1 MKISRK
7 ARKLLSVVLTVV
19 LAIGTFQFAPG
30 VRTIAKA
37 ADAPEAGQSYTLNF
51 AKAFSE
57 KTQLNGY
64 TSEDGVF
71 KVISENDKAYWHD
84 GQHGAALYN
93 GDKIEVKVAGGA
105 DISLGLCKYGHATS
119 FKITDAEGK
128 EIGSTSGKATTD
140 SDVEKVSYSGEAA
153 TLTITCV
160 GDGEAYLH
168 SVTVENYA
176 KAGEAESF
184 TMMLDD
190 IAKDGVV
197 ATGDYKYGESTLT
210 LVGQGETQYTVK
222 SGKKVTVDGKEYDSY
237 TAGKRH
243 ADSNN
248 IPTIPVAGDGT
259 LTIFTPAAK
268 GTLTVYFN
276 SSSFLRVH
284 DYNTADGSK
293 NGYTDTDTGITS
305 YTFAVIPGHT
315 YVMSTTGKTNN
326 MFYAGYQYIVDKE
339 VSVPVK
345 FNNVDAKVSDSLE
358 VSVVDANLG
367 GSEIKLTDGANAD
380 LLEGHTYK
388 LSTNDGGVRA
398 AVGDSDTFTVT
409 GEAIVVSLYDVP
421 DVTVEGKITGTP
433 EGTVTE
439 LSLVNM
445 VNGREYKA
453 TVSGDTYT
461 CTLKPGEYNTNV
473 VTTNGGVT
481 HDRVS
486 VKTEGT
492 TVNEVYVELPAKE
505 AEPAA
510 FKSEINVPEDYA
522 TLNEAS
528 DAILNMQDRPEGEA
542 GRVTINLNTDI
553 FEQTVMAAPYVT
565 LKGNNHTISWYY
577 GVGTNYYSVDPVT
590 GLYNE
595 VLARDKYSYAEGN
608 GSLWGGV
615 FIVRGNNFIAEDTTF
630 KNTYN
635 YEVTEAEKT
644 DIAGSTLAVDRLA
657 ENADVTAYVYKE
669 RSNAFYIDAD
679 NIECYNCKI
688 LSSQDTLGRN
698 GSANYNYHTYF
709 RDCVIGGNVD
719 YICGEF
725 AAVFDNCELQWKT
738 YKDDEK
744 DAAKNNAKLGYITAA
759 KTSPYV
765 FRDCKVTTD
774 GVSTGTVTGYYGRT
788 WGASSNVT
796 FIRTQTNGYILEA
809 GWGEMSTGDGKT
821 AIFKEYANLSG
832 ENAFVSNGE
841 FSKADNQTEAAV
853 ADYIETDKVSA
864 VNTVLGWIPVHYAYD
879 IKPVEVVTPAES
891 DVKAVEV
898 SDDVK
903 FVDENNNGVATGS
916 VSIAKETASEE
927 QVAAVKEAAASAEN
941 VNITDKAEIVDI
953 SLKNEE
959 GNVIKLSNG
968 TLKISL
974 KKDADV
980 DYTKYTVVVYH
991 LKDDNTLEKLDVTV
1005 SDDAISFVTG
1015 GLSPFVIDY
1024 VEVQS
1029 GDDNTPSKPDSGNTG
1044 DNTPSKPD
1052 SGNTGDNTPS
1062 KPDSGNTGDNTPSK
1076 PDSGNTGDNTPSK
1089 PDSGNTGDN
1098 TPSKPDSGNTGD
1110 NTSSTPDAGNT
1121 TETPST
1127 AETTGSTT
1135 DTTATAPKT
1144 ADTAPVAL
1152 YLLLVFA
1159 AMMACTTVVT
1169 KKRVR

>member
-1 MKISRK
+1 MKIGRK
-7 ARKLLSVVLTVV
+7 AKKLLAVVLTFV

-37 ADAPEAGQSYTLNF
+37 AGAPEAGKSYVLDFTKLY
-51 AKAFSE
+51 ST

-64 TSEDGVF
+64 TSDDGVF
-71 KVISENDKAYWHD
+71 KVISETDKAYWHD
-84 GQHGAALYN
+84 GQHGAAVYN
-93 GDKIEVKVAGGA
+93 GDKIEVKVAGSA
-105 DISLGLCKYGHATS
+105 EIALTLCKYGKGTA
-119 FKITDAEGK
+119 FKVTDASGK
-128 EIGSTSGKATTD
+128 EVGSTSGKSDADAESQSISYNGDAT
-140 SDVEKVSYSGEAA
+140 
-153 TLTITCV
+153 TLTITCEAS
-160 GDGEAYLH
+160 GEAYLH
-168 SVTVENYA
+168 SVTVNNFA
-176 KAGEAESF
+176 KSDKAESF
-184 TMMLDD
+184 TLMLDD
-190 IAKDGVV
+190 IAKEGVV
-197 ATGDYKYGESTLT
+197 ATGDYTYGDSTLT

-222 SGKKVTVDGKEYDSY
+222 SGKTVTVDGKEYNSY

-248 IPTIPVAGDGT
+248 IPTIPGQGDGT

-268 GTLTVYFN
+268 GTMTVYF
-276 SSSFLRVH
+276 SSTSFLRIH

-293 NGYTDTDTGITS
+293 NGYTDTETSINS

-326 MFYAGYQYIVDKE
+326 MFYAGYKYIVDKE

-345 FNNVDAKVSDSLE
+345 FENVDAKLSDSLE
-358 VSVVDANLG
+358 ISVVDANLG
-367 GSEIKLTDGANAD
+367 GNAIKLKDGANAD
-380 LLEGHTYK
+380 LLEGHEYK

-398 AVGDSDTFTVT
+398 AVGDSDTFTAT

-433 EGTVTE
+433 EGTVKE
-439 LSLVNM
+439 LSLTNM
-445 VNGREYKA
+445 VNGRAYKA
-453 TVSGDTYT
+453 TVSGDSYT
-461 CTLKPGEYNTNV
+461 CTLKPGEYNTSV

-505 AEPAA
+505 AEPVA
-510 FKSEINVPEDYA
+510 FKSELNVPGDYA

-528 DAILNMQDRPEGEA
+528 DAILRMQDRPEGEA
-542 GRVTINLNTDI
+542 GRVTINLKADI

-577 GVGTNYYSVDPVT
+577 GVGTYYYSVDPVT

-595 VLARDKYSYAEGN
+595 VLARDKYSYVEGN

-615 FIVRGNNFIAEDTTF
+615 FIVRGDNFIAEDTTF

-644 DIAGSTLAVDRLA
+644 DIAGTTMSADRLA

-669 RSNAFYIDAD
+669 RSNAFYIEAD

-698 GSANYNYHTYF
+698 GSKNNNYHTYF
-709 RDCVIGGNVD
+709 NNCVIGGNVD

-725 AAVFDNCELQWKT
+725 SAVFDNCELQWKT

-765 FRDCKVTTD
+765 FRNCKVTTD

-788 WGASSNVT
+788 WGAGSNVT
-796 FIRTQTNGYILEA
+796 FIGTQTNGYVLED
-809 GWGEMSTGDGKT
+809 GWGEMSTGDGT
-821 AIFKEYANLSG
+821 SAIFKEYNNVSG
-832 ENAFVSNGE
+832 ENAFVTKGQ
-841 FSKADNQTEAAV
+841 FSKAENQSAEAV
-853 ADYIETDKVSA
+853 ADYIESANVSA
-864 VNTVLGWIPVHYAYD
+864 VNTVLGWIPAHYAYD
-879 IKPVEVVTPAES
+879 VKPVEIVTPTES
-891 DVKAVEV
+891 GISAVEV
-898 SDDVK
+898 SSEAK
-903 FVDENNNGVATGS
+903 FVDESGKGVATGS
-916 VSIAKETASEE
+916 VTAVEKAASEE
-927 QVAAVKEAAASAEN
+927 QVAAVKEAVAKAED
-941 VNITDKAEIVDI
+941 IKLTDKAQIIDI
-953 SLKNEE
+953 SLSNKD
-959 GNVIKLSNG
+959 GSVVKLSNG

-974 KKDADV
+974 KKNADI
-980 DYTKYTVVVYH
+980 DYTKYAVVVYH

-1024 VEVQS
+1024 VEVESAS
-1029 GDDNTPSKPDSGNTG
+1029 GADTTITEDATVTAPTTG
-1044 DNTPSKPD
+1044 D
-1052 SGNTGDNTPS
+1052 
-1062 KPDSGNTGDNTPSK
+1062 
-1076 PDSGNTGDNTPSK
+1076 
-1089 PDSGNTGDN
+1089 
-1098 TPSKPDSGNTGD
+1098 
-1110 NTSSTPDAGNT
+1110 
-1121 TETPST
+1121 
-1127 AETTGSTT
+1127 
-1135 DTTATAPKT
+1135 AT
-1144 ADTAPVAL
+1144 PVAI
-1152 YLLLVFA
+1152 YLLLAVMA
-1159 AMMACTTVVT
+1159 IMMACTVVG
-1169 KKRVR
+1169 KKRIR

>member
-57 KTQLNGY
+57 KTHLNGY

-140 SDVEKVSYSGEAA
+140 GDVEKVSYSGEAA

-510 FKSEINVPEDYA
+510 FKSEINVP
-522 TLNEAS
+522 
-528 DAILNMQDRPEGEA
+528 
-542 GRVTINLNTDI
+542 
-553 FEQTVMAAPYVT
+553 
-565 LKGNNHTISWYY
+565 
-577 GVGTNYYSVDPVT
+577 
-590 GLYNE
+590 
-595 VLARDKYSYAEGN
+595 
-608 GSLWGGV
+608 
-615 FIVRGNNFIAEDTTF
+615 
-630 KNTYN
+630 
-635 YEVTEAEKT
+635 
-644 DIAGSTLAVDRLA
+644 
-657 ENADVTAYVYKE
+657 
-669 RSNAFYIDAD
+669 
-679 NIECYNCKI
+679 
-688 LSSQDTLGRN
+688 
-698 GSANYNYHTYF
+698 
-709 RDCVIGGNVD
+709 
-719 YICGEF
+719 
-725 AAVFDNCELQWKT
+725 
-738 YKDDEK
+738 
-744 DAAKNNAKLGYITAA
+744 
-759 KTSPYV
+759 
-765 FRDCKVTTD
+765 
-774 GVSTGTVTGYYGRT
+774 
-788 WGASSNVT
+788 
-796 FIRTQTNGYILEA
+796 
-809 GWGEMSTGDGKT
+809 
-821 AIFKEYANLSG
+821 
-832 ENAFVSNGE
+832 
-841 FSKADNQTEAAV
+841 
-853 ADYIETDKVSA
+853 
-864 VNTVLGWIPVHYAYD
+864 
-879 IKPVEVVTPAES
+879 
-891 DVKAVEV
+891 
-898 SDDVK
+898 
-903 FVDENNNGVATGS
+903 
-916 VSIAKETASEE
+916 
-927 QVAAVKEAAASAEN
+927 
-941 VNITDKAEIVDI
+941 
-953 SLKNEE
+953 
-959 GNVIKLSNG
+959 
-968 TLKISL
+968 
-974 KKDADV
+974 
-980 DYTKYTVVVYH
+980 
-991 LKDDNTLEKLDVTV
+991 
-1005 SDDAISFVTG
+1005 
-1015 GLSPFVIDY
+1015 
-1024 VEVQS
+1024 
-1029 GDDNTPSKPDSGNTG
+1029 
-1044 DNTPSKPD
+1044 
-1052 SGNTGDNTPS
+1052 
-1062 KPDSGNTGDNTPSK
+1062 
-1076 PDSGNTGDNTPSK
+1076 
-1089 PDSGNTGDN
+1089 
-1098 TPSKPDSGNTGD
+1098 
-1110 NTSSTPDAGNT
+1110 
-1121 TETPST
+1121 
-1127 AETTGSTT
+1127 
-1135 DTTATAPKT
+1135 
-1144 ADTAPVAL
+1144 
-1152 YLLLVFA
+1152 
-1159 AMMACTTVVT
+1159 
-1169 KKRVR
+1169 

>member
-1 MKISRK
+1 MKIGRK
-7 ARKLLSVVLTVV
+7 AKKLLAVVLTFV

-37 ADAPEAGQSYTLNF
+37 AGAPEAGKSYVLDFTKLYNT
-51 AKAFSE
+51 

-64 TSEDGVF
+64 TSDDGVF
-71 KVISENDKAYWHD
+71 KVISEADKAYWHD
-84 GQHGAALYN
+84 GQHGAAVYN
-93 GDKIEVKVAGGA
+93 GDKIEVKVAGSA
-105 DISLGLCKYGHATS
+105 EIALTLCKYGSGTA
-119 FKITDAEGK
+119 FKVTDASGK
-128 EIGSTSGKATTD
+128 EVGSTSGKSDADAGSQSISYNGDAT
-140 SDVEKVSYSGEAA
+140 
-153 TLTITCV
+153 TLTITCEAS
-160 GDGEAYLH
+160 GEAYLH
-168 SVTVENYA
+168 SVMVNNFA
-176 KAGEAESF
+176 KSDKVESF
-184 TMMLDD
+184 TLMLDD
-190 IAKDGVV
+190 IAKEDVV
-197 ATGDYKYGESTLT
+197 ATGDYKYGDSTLT

-222 SGKKVTVDGKEYDSY
+222 PGKTVTVDGKEYNSY

-248 IPTIPVAGDGT
+248 IPTIPGQGDGT

-268 GTLTVYFN
+268 GTMTVYF
-276 SSSFLRVH
+276 SSTSFLRIH

-293 NGYTDTDTGITS
+293 NGYTDTETSINS

-326 MFYAGYQYIVDKE
+326 MFYAGYKYIVDKE

-345 FNNVDAKVSDSLE
+345 FDNVDAKLTDSLE
-358 VSVVDANLG
+358 ISVVDANLG
-367 GSEIKLTDGANAD
+367 GNAIKLKDGANAD
-380 LLEGHTYK
+380 LLEGHEYK

-398 AVGDSDTFTVT
+398 AVGDSDTFTAT

-439 LSLVNM
+439 LSLTNM
-445 VNGREYKA
+445 VNGRAYKA
-453 TVSGDTYT
+453 TVSGDSYT
-461 CTLKPGEYNTNV
+461 CTLKPGEYNTSV

-505 AEPAA
+505 AEPVA
-510 FKSEINVPEDYA
+510 FKSELNVPGDYA

-528 DAILNMQDRPEGEA
+528 DAILRMQDRPEGEA
-542 GRVTINLNTDI
+542 GRVTINLKADI

-577 GVGTNYYSVDPVT
+577 GVGTYYYSVDPVT

-595 VLARDKYSYAEGN
+595 VLARDKYSYVEGN

-615 FIVRGNNFIAEDTTF
+615 FIVRGDNFIAEDTTF

-635 YEVTEAEKT
+635 YELTEAEKT
-644 DIAGSTLAVDRLA
+644 DIAGTTLSVDRLA
-657 ENADVTAYVYKE
+657 KDADVTAYVYKE
-669 RSNAFYIDAD
+669 RSNAFYIEAD

-698 GSANYNYHTYF
+698 GSKNNNYHTYF
-709 RDCVIGGNVD
+709 NNCVIGGNVD

-765 FRDCKVTTD
+765 FRNCKVTTD
-774 GVSTGTVTGYYGRT
+774 GVSTGAVSGYYGRT
-788 WGASSNVT
+788 WGAGSNAT
-796 FIRTQTNGYILEA
+796 FIGTQTNGYVLED
-809 GWGEMSTGDGKT
+809 GWGEMSTGDGT
-821 AIFKEYANLSG
+821 SAIFKEYNNVSG
-832 ENAFVSNGE
+832 ENAFVTKGQ
-841 FSKADNQTEAAV
+841 FSKAENQSAEAV
-853 ADYIETDKVSA
+853 ADYIESANVSA
-864 VNTVLGWIPVHYAYD
+864 VNTVLGWIPAHYAYD
-879 IKPVEVVTPAES
+879 VKPVEIVTPTES
-891 DVKAVEV
+891 GIAAVEV
-898 SDDVK
+898 SKEAK
-903 FVDENNNGVATGS
+903 FVDESGKGVATGS
-916 VSIAKETASEE
+916 VTAIEKAASEE
-927 QVAAVKEAAASAEN
+927 QVAAVKEAVANAED
-941 VNITDKAEIVDI
+941 IKLTDKAQIIDI
-953 SLKNEE
+953 SLSNKD
-959 GNVIKLSNG
+959 GSVVKLSNG

-974 KKDADV
+974 KKNADI
-980 DYTKYTVVVYH
+980 DYTKYAVVVYH

-1024 VEVQS
+1024 VEVESAS
-1029 GDDNTPSKPDSGNTG
+1029 GADTTITEDATVTAPTTG
-1044 DNTPSKPD
+1044 D
-1052 SGNTGDNTPS
+1052 
-1062 KPDSGNTGDNTPSK
+1062 
-1076 PDSGNTGDNTPSK
+1076 
-1089 PDSGNTGDN
+1089 
-1098 TPSKPDSGNTGD
+1098 
-1110 NTSSTPDAGNT
+1110 A
-1121 TETPST
+1121 
-1127 AETTGSTT
+1127 
-1135 DTTATAPKT
+1135 
-1144 ADTAPVAL
+1144 APVAI
-1152 YLLLVFA
+1152 YLLLAFMA
-1159 AMMACTTVVT
+1159 IMMACTVAG
-1169 KKRVR
+1169 KKRIR

>member
-1 MKISRK
+1 MKIGRK
-7 ARKLLSVVLTVV
+7 AKKLLAVVLTFV

-37 ADAPEAGQSYTLNF
+37 AGAPEAGKSYVLDFTKLYNT
-51 AKAFSE
+51 

-71 KVISENDKAYWHD
+71 KVISEADKAYWHD
-84 GQHGAALYN
+84 GQHGAAVYN
-93 GDKIEVKVAGGA
+93 GDKIEVKVAGSA
-105 DISLGLCKYGHATS
+105 EIALTLCKYGKGTA
-119 FKITDAEGK
+119 FKVTDASGK
-128 EIGSTSGKATTD
+128 EVGSTSGKSASDAESQSISYNGDAT
-140 SDVEKVSYSGEAA
+140 
-153 TLTITCV
+153 TLTITCEAS
-160 GDGEAYLH
+160 GEAYLH
-168 SVTVENYA
+168 SVTVNNFA
-176 KAGEAESF
+176 KSDKAESF
-184 TMMLDD
+184 TLMLDD
-190 IAKDGVV
+190 IAKEDVV
-197 ATGDYKYGESTLT
+197 ATGDYKYGDSTLT

-222 SGKKVTVDGKEYDSY
+222 SGKTVTVDGKEYNSY

-248 IPTIPVAGDGT
+248 IPTIPGQGDGT

-268 GTLTVYFN
+268 GTMTVYF
-276 SSSFLRVH
+276 SSTSFLRIH

-293 NGYTDTDTGITS
+293 NGYTDTETSINS

-326 MFYAGYQYIVDKE
+326 MFYAGYKYIVDKE

-345 FNNVDAKVSDSLE
+345 FNNVDAKLTDSLE
-358 VSVVDANLG
+358 ISVVDANLG
-367 GSEIKLTDGANAD
+367 GNAIKLKDGTNAD
-380 LLEGHTYK
+380 LLEGHEYK

-398 AVGDSDTFTVT
+398 AVGDSDTFTAT

-433 EGTVTE
+433 EGTVKE
-439 LSLVNM
+439 LSLTNM
-445 VNGREYKA
+445 VNGRSYKA
-453 TVSGDTYT
+453 TVSGDSYT
-461 CTLKPGEYNTNV
+461 CTLKPGEYNTSV

-505 AEPAA
+505 AEPVA
-510 FKSEINVPEDYA
+510 FKSELNVPGDYA

-528 DAILNMQDRPEGEA
+528 DAILRMQDRPEGEA
-542 GRVTINLNTDI
+542 GRVTINLKADI

-577 GVGTNYYSVDPVT
+577 GVGTYYYSVDPVT

-595 VLARDKYSYAEGN
+595 VLARDKYSYVEGN

-615 FIVRGNNFIAEDTTF
+615 FIVRGDNFIAEDTTF

-635 YEVTEAEKT
+635 YELTEAEKT
-644 DIAGSTLAVDRLA
+644 DIAGTTLSVNRLA
-657 ENADVTAYVYKE
+657 KDADVTAYAYKE
-669 RSNAFYIDAD
+669 RSNAFYIEAD

-698 GSANYNYHTYF
+698 GSKNNNYHTYF
-709 RDCVIGGNVD
+709 NNCVIGGNVD

-765 FRDCKVTTD
+765 FRNCKVTTD
-774 GVSTGTVTGYYGRT
+774 GVSTGAVSGYYGRT
-788 WGASSNVT
+788 WGAGSNAT
-796 FIRTQTNGYILEA
+796 FIGTQTNGYVLED
-809 GWGEMSTGDGKT
+809 GWGEMSTGDGT
-821 AIFKEYANLSG
+821 SAIFKEYNNVSG
-832 ENAFVSNGE
+832 ENAFVTKGQ
-841 FSKADNQTEAAV
+841 FSKAENQSAEAV
-853 ADYIETDKVSA
+853 ADYIESANVSE
-864 VNTVLGWIPVHYAYD
+864 VNTVLGWIPAHYAYD
-879 IKPVEVVTPAES
+879 VKPVEIVTPTES
-891 DVKAVEV
+891 GIAAVEV
-898 SDDVK
+898 SKEAK
-903 FVDENNNGVATGS
+903 FVDESGKGVATGS
-916 VSIAKETASEE
+916 VTAIEKAASEE
-927 QVAAVKEAAASAEN
+927 QVAAVKEAAANAED
-941 VNITDKAEIVDI
+941 IKLTDKAQIIDI
-953 SLKNEE
+953 SLSNKD
-959 GNVIKLSNG
+959 GSVVKLSNG

-974 KKDADV
+974 KKNADI
-980 DYTKYTVVVYH
+980 DYTKYAVVVYH

-1024 VEVQS
+1024 VEVESAS
-1029 GDDNTPSKPDSGNTG
+1029 GADTTITEDATVTAPTTG
-1044 DNTPSKPD
+1044 D
-1052 SGNTGDNTPS
+1052 
-1062 KPDSGNTGDNTPSK
+1062 
-1076 PDSGNTGDNTPSK
+1076 
-1089 PDSGNTGDN
+1089 
-1098 TPSKPDSGNTGD
+1098 
-1110 NTSSTPDAGNT
+1110 A
-1121 TETPST
+1121 
-1127 AETTGSTT
+1127 
-1135 DTTATAPKT
+1135 
-1144 ADTAPVAL
+1144 APVAI
-1152 YLLLVFA
+1152 YLLLAVMA
-1159 AMMACTTVVT
+1159 IMMACTVAG
-1169 KKRVR
+1169 KKRIR

>member
-1 MKISRK
+1 MKIGRK
-7 ARKLLSVVLTVV
+7 AKKLLAVVLTFV

-37 ADAPEAGQSYTLNF
+37 AGAPEAGKSYVLDFTKLY
-51 AKAFSE
+51 ST

-64 TSEDGVF
+64 TSDDGVF
-71 KVISENDKAYWHD
+71 KVISEADKAYWHD
-84 GQHGAALYN
+84 GQHGAAVYN
-93 GDKIEVKVAGGA
+93 GDKIEVKVAGSA
-105 DISLGLCKYGHATS
+105 EIALTLCKYGSGTA
-119 FKITDAEGK
+119 FKVTDASGK
-128 EIGSTSGKATTD
+128 EVGSTSGKSDADAGSQSISYNGDAT
-140 SDVEKVSYSGEAA
+140 
-153 TLTITCV
+153 TLTITCEAS
-160 GDGEAYLH
+160 GEAYLH
-168 SVTVENYA
+168 SVMVNNFA
-176 KAGEAESF
+176 KSDKVESF
-184 TMMLDD
+184 TLMLDD
-190 IAKDGVV
+190 IAKEDVV
-197 ATGDYKYGESTLT
+197 ATGDYKYGDSTLT

-222 SGKKVTVDGKEYDSY
+222 PGKTVTVDGKEYNSY

-248 IPTIPVAGDGT
+248 IPTIPGQGDGT

-268 GTLTVYFN
+268 GTMTVYF
-276 SSSFLRVH
+276 SSTSFLRIH

-293 NGYTDTDTGITS
+293 NGYTDTETSINS

-326 MFYAGYQYIVDKE
+326 MFYAGYKYIVDKE

-345 FNNVDAKVSDSLE
+345 FENVNAKLSDSLE
-358 VSVVDANLG
+358 ISVVDANLG
-367 GSEIKLTDGANAD
+367 GNAIKLKDGANAD
-380 LLEGHTYK
+380 LLEGHEYK

-398 AVGDSDTFTVT
+398 AVGDSDTFTAT

-439 LSLVNM
+439 LSLTNM
-445 VNGREYKA
+445 VNGRAYKA
-453 TVSGDTYT
+453 TVSGDSYT
-461 CTLKPGEYNTNV
+461 CTLKPGEYNTSV

-505 AEPAA
+505 AEPVA
-510 FKSEINVPEDYA
+510 FKSELNVPGDYA

-528 DAILNMQDRPEGEA
+528 DAILRMQDRPEGEA
-542 GRVTINLNTDI
+542 GRVTINLKADI

-577 GVGTNYYSVDPVT
+577 GVGTYYYSVDPVT

-595 VLARDKYSYAEGN
+595 VLARDKYSYVEGN

-615 FIVRGNNFIAEDTTF
+615 FIVRGDNFIAEDTTF

-635 YEVTEAEKT
+635 YELTEAEKT
-644 DIAGSTLAVDRLA
+644 DIAGTTLSVDRLA
-657 ENADVTAYVYKE
+657 KDADVTAYVYKE
-669 RSNAFYIDAD
+669 RSNAFYIEAD

-698 GSANYNYHTYF
+698 GSKNNNYHTYF
-709 RDCVIGGNVD
+709 NNCVIGGNVD

-765 FRDCKVTTD
+765 FRNCKVTTD
-774 GVSTGTVTGYYGRT
+774 GVSTGAVSGYYGRT
-788 WGASSNVT
+788 WGAGSNAT
-796 FIRTQTNGYILEA
+796 FIGTQTNGYVLED
-809 GWGEMSTGDGKT
+809 GWGEMSTGDGT
-821 AIFKEYANLSG
+821 SAIFKEYNNVSG
-832 ENAFVSNGE
+832 ENAFVTKGQ
-841 FSKADNQTEAAV
+841 FSKAENQSAEAV
-853 ADYIETDKVSA
+853 ADYIESANVSA
-864 VNTVLGWIPVHYAYD
+864 VNTVLGWIPAHYAYD
-879 IKPVEVVTPAES
+879 VKPVEIVTPTES
-891 DVKAVEV
+891 GIAAVEV
-898 SDDVK
+898 SKEAK
-903 FVDENNNGVATGS
+903 FVDESGKGVATGS
-916 VSIAKETASEE
+916 VTAIEKAASEE
-927 QVAAVKEAAASAEN
+927 QVAAVKEAVANAED
-941 VNITDKAEIVDI
+941 IKLTDKAQIIDI
-953 SLKNEE
+953 SLSNKD
-959 GNVIKLSNG
+959 GSVVKLSNG

-974 KKDADV
+974 KKNADI
-980 DYTKYTVVVYH
+980 DYTKYAVVVYH

-1024 VEVQS
+1024 VEVESAS
-1029 GDDNTPSKPDSGNTG
+1029 G
-1044 DNTPSKPD
+1044 
-1052 SGNTGDNTPS
+1052 
-1062 KPDSGNTGDNTPSK
+1062 
-1076 PDSGNTGDNTPSK
+1076 
-1089 PDSGNTGDN
+1089 
-1098 TPSKPDSGNTGD
+1098 
-1110 NTSSTPDAGNT
+1110 
-1121 TETPST
+1121 
-1127 AETTGSTT
+1127 T
-1135 DTTATAPKT
+1135 DTTITEDATVTAPT
-1144 ADTAPVAL
+1144 TGDAAPVAI
-1152 YLLLVFA
+1152 YLLLAVMA
-1159 AMMACTTVVT
+1159 IMMACTVAG
-1169 KKRVR
+1169 KKRIR

>member
-140 SDVEKVSYSGEAA
+140 GDVEKVSYSGEAA

-864 VNTVLGWIPVHYAYD
+864 VNTVLGWIPVHYVM
-879 IKPVEVVTPAES
+879 I
-891 DVKAVEV
+891 
-898 SDDVK
+898 
-903 FVDENNNGVATGS
+903 
-916 VSIAKETASEE
+916 
-927 QVAAVKEAAASAEN
+927 
-941 VNITDKAEIVDI
+941 
-953 SLKNEE
+953 
-959 GNVIKLSNG
+959 LS
-968 TLKISL
+968 
-974 KKDADV
+974 
-980 DYTKYTVVVYH
+980 
-991 LKDDNTLEKLDVTV
+991 
-1005 SDDAISFVTG
+1005 
-1015 GLSPFVIDY
+1015 
-1024 VEVQS
+1024 Q
-1029 GDDNTPSKPDSGNTG
+1029 
-1044 DNTPSKPD
+1044 
-1052 SGNTGDNTPS
+1052 
-1062 KPDSGNTGDNTPSK
+1062 
-1076 PDSGNTGDNTPSK
+1076 
-1089 PDSGNTGDN
+1089 
-1098 TPSKPDSGNTGD
+1098 
-1110 NTSSTPDAGNT
+1110 
-1121 TETPST
+1121 
-1127 AETTGSTT
+1127 
-1135 DTTATAPKT
+1135 
-1144 ADTAPVAL
+1144 
-1152 YLLLVFA
+1152 
-1159 AMMACTTVVT
+1159 
-1169 KKRVR
+1169 

>member
-37 ADAPEAGQSYTLNF
+37 AGAPEAGQSYTLNF

-84 GQHGAALYN
+84 GRHGAALYN
-93 GDKIEVKVAGGA
+93 GDKIEVKIAGDA

-140 SDVEKVSYSGEAA
+140 GDVEKVSYSGEAA

-473 VTTNGGVT
+473 VTTNGGIT

-492 TVNEVYVELPAKE
+492 TVNEVYIELPAKE

-796 FIRTQTNGYILEA
+796 FIRTQTNGYVLEA

-1052 SGNTGDNTPS
+1052 SGNTGDNT
-1062 KPDSGNTGDNTPSK
+1062 
-1076 PDSGNTGDNTPSK
+1076 
-1089 PDSGNTGDN
+1089 
-1098 TPSKPDSGNTGD
+1098 
-1110 NTSSTPDAGNT
+1110 SSTPDAGNT

>member
-1 MKISRK
+1 MKIGRK
-7 ARKLLSVVLTVV
+7 AKKLLAVVLTFV

-37 ADAPEAGQSYTLNF
+37 AGAPEAGKSYVLDFTKLY
-51 AKAFSE
+51 ST

-71 KVISENDKAYWHD
+71 KVISGADKAYWHD
-84 GQHGAALYN
+84 GQHGAAVYN
-93 GDKIEVKVAGGA
+93 GDKIEVKVAGSA
-105 DISLGLCKYGHATS
+105 EIALTLCKYGKGTA
-119 FKITDAEGK
+119 FKVTDASGK
-128 EIGSTSGKATTD
+128 EVGSTSGKSASDAESQSISYNGDAT
-140 SDVEKVSYSGEAA
+140 
-153 TLTITCV
+153 TLTITCEAS
-160 GDGEAYLH
+160 GEAYLH
-168 SVTVENYA
+168 SVTVNNFA
-176 KAGEAESF
+176 KSDKAESF
-184 TMMLDD
+184 TLMLDD
-190 IAKDGVV
+190 IAKEDVV
-197 ATGDYKYGESTLT
+197 ATGDYKYGDSTLT

-222 SGKKVTVDGKEYDSY
+222 PGKTVTVDGKEYNSY

-248 IPTIPVAGDGT
+248 IPTIPGQGDGT

-268 GTLTVYFN
+268 GTMTVYF
-276 SSSFLRVH
+276 SSTSFLRIH

-293 NGYTDTDTGITS
+293 NGYTDTETSINS

-326 MFYAGYQYIVDKE
+326 MFYAGYKYIVDKE

-345 FNNVDAKVSDSLE
+345 FNNVDAKLTDSLE
-358 VSVVDANLG
+358 ISVVDANLG
-367 GSEIKLTDGANAD
+367 GNAIKLKDGTNAD
-380 LLEGHTYK
+380 LLEGHEYK

-398 AVGDSDTFTVT
+398 AVGDSDTFTAT

-433 EGTVTE
+433 EGTVKE
-439 LSLVNM
+439 LSLTNM
-445 VNGREYKA
+445 VNGRSYKA
-453 TVSGDTYT
+453 TVSGDSYT
-461 CTLKPGEYNTNV
+461 CTLKPGEYNTSV

-505 AEPAA
+505 AEPVA
-510 FKSEINVPEDYA
+510 FKSELNVPGDYA

-528 DAILNMQDRPEGEA
+528 DAILRMQDRPEGEA
-542 GRVTINLNTDI
+542 GRVTINLKADI

-577 GVGTNYYSVDPVT
+577 GVGTYYYSVDPVT

-595 VLARDKYSYAEGN
+595 VLARDKYSYVEGN

-615 FIVRGNNFIAEDTTF
+615 FIVRGDNFIAEDTTF

-635 YEVTEAEKT
+635 YELTEAEKT
-644 DIAGSTLAVDRLA
+644 DIAGTTLSVNRLA
-657 ENADVTAYVYKE
+657 KDADVTAYAYKE
-669 RSNAFYIDAD
+669 RSNAFYIEAD

-698 GSANYNYHTYF
+698 GSKNNNYHTYF
-709 RDCVIGGNVD
+709 NNCVIGGNVD

-765 FRDCKVTTD
+765 FRNCKVTTD
-774 GVSTGTVTGYYGRT
+774 GVSTGAVSGYYGRT
-788 WGASSNVT
+788 WGAGSNAT
-796 FIRTQTNGYILEA
+796 FIGTQTNGYVLED
-809 GWGEMSTGDGKT
+809 GWGEMSTGDGT
-821 AIFKEYANLSG
+821 SAIFKEYNNVSG
-832 ENAFVSNGE
+832 ENAFVTKGQ
-841 FSKADNQTEAAV
+841 FSKAENQSAEAV
-853 ADYIETDKVSA
+853 ADYIESANVSA
-864 VNTVLGWIPVHYAYD
+864 VNTVLGWIPAHYAYD
-879 IKPVEVVTPAES
+879 VKPVEIVTPTES
-891 DVKAVEV
+891 GIAAVEV
-898 SDDVK
+898 SKEAK
-903 FVDENNNGVATGS
+903 FVDESGKGVATGS
-916 VSIAKETASEE
+916 VTAIEKAASEE
-927 QVAAVKEAAASAEN
+927 QVAAVKEAAANAED
-941 VNITDKAEIVDI
+941 IKLTDKAQIIDI
-953 SLKNEE
+953 SLSNKD
-959 GNVIKLSNG
+959 GSVVKLSNG

-974 KKDADV
+974 KKNADI
-980 DYTKYTVVVYH
+980 DYTKYAVVVYH

-1024 VEVQS
+1024 VEVESAS
-1029 GDDNTPSKPDSGNTG
+1029 GADTTITEDATVTAPTTG
-1044 DNTPSKPD
+1044 D
-1052 SGNTGDNTPS
+1052 
-1062 KPDSGNTGDNTPSK
+1062 
-1076 PDSGNTGDNTPSK
+1076 
-1089 PDSGNTGDN
+1089 
-1098 TPSKPDSGNTGD
+1098 
-1110 NTSSTPDAGNT
+1110 A
-1121 TETPST
+1121 
-1127 AETTGSTT
+1127 
-1135 DTTATAPKT
+1135 
-1144 ADTAPVAL
+1144 APVAI
-1152 YLLLVFA
+1152 YLLLAVMA
-1159 AMMACTTVVT
+1159 IMMACTVVG
-1169 KKRVR
+1169 KKRIR

>member
-37 ADAPEAGQSYTLNF
+37 ADAPEAGRSYTLNF

-140 SDVEKVSYSGEAA
+140 GDVEKVSYSGEAA

-210 LVGQGETQYTVK
+210 LVGQGETQYAVK
-222 SGKKVTVDGKEYDSY
+222 PGKKVTVDGKEYDSY

-461 CTLKPGEYNTNV
+461 CSLKPGEYNTNV
-473 VTTNGGVT
+473 VTTNGGIT

-698 GSANYNYHTYF
+698 GSTNYNYHTYF

-744 DAAKNNAKLGYITAA
+744 DAA
-759 KTSPYV
+759 
-765 FRDCKVTTD
+765 
-774 GVSTGTVTGYYGRT
+774 
-788 WGASSNVT
+788 
-796 FIRTQTNGYILEA
+796 
-809 GWGEMSTGDGKT
+809 
-821 AIFKEYANLSG
+821 
-832 ENAFVSNGE
+832 
-841 FSKADNQTEAAV
+841 
-853 ADYIETDKVSA
+853 
-864 VNTVLGWIPVHYAYD
+864 
-879 IKPVEVVTPAES
+879 
-891 DVKAVEV
+891 
-898 SDDVK
+898 
-903 FVDENNNGVATGS
+903 
-916 VSIAKETASEE
+916 
-927 QVAAVKEAAASAEN
+927 
-941 VNITDKAEIVDI
+941 
-953 SLKNEE
+953 
-959 GNVIKLSNG
+959 
-968 TLKISL
+968 
-974 KKDADV
+974 
-980 DYTKYTVVVYH
+980 
-991 LKDDNTLEKLDVTV
+991 
-1005 SDDAISFVTG
+1005 
-1015 GLSPFVIDY
+1015 
-1024 VEVQS
+1024 
-1029 GDDNTPSKPDSGNTG
+1029 
-1044 DNTPSKPD
+1044 
-1052 SGNTGDNTPS
+1052 
-1062 KPDSGNTGDNTPSK
+1062 
-1076 PDSGNTGDNTPSK
+1076 
-1089 PDSGNTGDN
+1089 
-1098 TPSKPDSGNTGD
+1098 
-1110 NTSSTPDAGNT
+1110 
-1121 TETPST
+1121 
-1127 AETTGSTT
+1127 
-1135 DTTATAPKT
+1135 
-1144 ADTAPVAL
+1144 
-1152 YLLLVFA
+1152 
-1159 AMMACTTVVT
+1159 
-1169 KKRVR
+1169 

>member
-140 SDVEKVSYSGEAA
+140 GDVEKVSYSGEAA

-461 CTLKPGEYNTNV
+461 CSLKPGEYNTNV
-473 VTTNGGVT
+473 VTTNGGIT

-698 GSANYNYHTYF
+698 GSTNYNYHTYF

-738 YKDDEK
+738 YKDNEK
-744 DAAKNNAKLGYITAA
+744 DAAKNNAKLG
-759 KTSPYV
+759 
-765 FRDCKVTTD
+765 
-774 GVSTGTVTGYYGRT
+774 
-788 WGASSNVT
+788 
-796 FIRTQTNGYILEA
+796 
-809 GWGEMSTGDGKT
+809 
-821 AIFKEYANLSG
+821 
-832 ENAFVSNGE
+832 
-841 FSKADNQTEAAV
+841 
-853 ADYIETDKVSA
+853 
-864 VNTVLGWIPVHYAYD
+864 
-879 IKPVEVVTPAES
+879 
-891 DVKAVEV
+891 
-898 SDDVK
+898 
-903 FVDENNNGVATGS
+903 
-916 VSIAKETASEE
+916 
-927 QVAAVKEAAASAEN
+927 
-941 VNITDKAEIVDI
+941 
-953 SLKNEE
+953 
-959 GNVIKLSNG
+959 
-968 TLKISL
+968 
-974 KKDADV
+974 
-980 DYTKYTVVVYH
+980 
-991 LKDDNTLEKLDVTV
+991 
-1005 SDDAISFVTG
+1005 
-1015 GLSPFVIDY
+1015 
-1024 VEVQS
+1024 
-1029 GDDNTPSKPDSGNTG
+1029 
-1044 DNTPSKPD
+1044 
-1052 SGNTGDNTPS
+1052 
-1062 KPDSGNTGDNTPSK
+1062 
-1076 PDSGNTGDNTPSK
+1076 
-1089 PDSGNTGDN
+1089 
-1098 TPSKPDSGNTGD
+1098 
-1110 NTSSTPDAGNT
+1110 
-1121 TETPST
+1121 
-1127 AETTGSTT
+1127 
-1135 DTTATAPKT
+1135 
-1144 ADTAPVAL
+1144 
-1152 YLLLVFA
+1152 
-1159 AMMACTTVVT
+1159 
-1169 KKRVR
+1169 

>member
-140 SDVEKVSYSGEAA
+140 GDVEKVSYSGEAA

-542 GRVTINLNTDI
+542 GRVTN
-553 FEQTVMAAPYVT
+553 
-565 LKGNNHTISWYY
+565 
-577 GVGTNYYSVDPVT
+577 
-590 GLYNE
+590 
-595 VLARDKYSYAEGN
+595 
-608 GSLWGGV
+608 
-615 FIVRGNNFIAEDTTF
+615 
-630 KNTYN
+630 
-635 YEVTEAEKT
+635 
-644 DIAGSTLAVDRLA
+644 
-657 ENADVTAYVYKE
+657 
-669 RSNAFYIDAD
+669 
-679 NIECYNCKI
+679 
-688 LSSQDTLGRN
+688 
-698 GSANYNYHTYF
+698 
-709 RDCVIGGNVD
+709 
-719 YICGEF
+719 
-725 AAVFDNCELQWKT
+725 
-738 YKDDEK
+738 
-744 DAAKNNAKLGYITAA
+744 
-759 KTSPYV
+759 
-765 FRDCKVTTD
+765 
-774 GVSTGTVTGYYGRT
+774 
-788 WGASSNVT
+788 
-796 FIRTQTNGYILEA
+796 
-809 GWGEMSTGDGKT
+809 
-821 AIFKEYANLSG
+821 
-832 ENAFVSNGE
+832 
-841 FSKADNQTEAAV
+841 
-853 ADYIETDKVSA
+853 
-864 VNTVLGWIPVHYAYD
+864 
-879 IKPVEVVTPAES
+879 
-891 DVKAVEV
+891 
-898 SDDVK
+898 
-903 FVDENNNGVATGS
+903 
-916 VSIAKETASEE
+916 
-927 QVAAVKEAAASAEN
+927 
-941 VNITDKAEIVDI
+941 
-953 SLKNEE
+953 
-959 GNVIKLSNG
+959 
-968 TLKISL
+968 
-974 KKDADV
+974 
-980 DYTKYTVVVYH
+980 
-991 LKDDNTLEKLDVTV
+991 
-1005 SDDAISFVTG
+1005 
-1015 GLSPFVIDY
+1015 
-1024 VEVQS
+1024 
-1029 GDDNTPSKPDSGNTG
+1029 
-1044 DNTPSKPD
+1044 
-1052 SGNTGDNTPS
+1052 
-1062 KPDSGNTGDNTPSK
+1062 
-1076 PDSGNTGDNTPSK
+1076 
-1089 PDSGNTGDN
+1089 
-1098 TPSKPDSGNTGD
+1098 
-1110 NTSSTPDAGNT
+1110 
-1121 TETPST
+1121 
-1127 AETTGSTT
+1127 
-1135 DTTATAPKT
+1135 
-1144 ADTAPVAL
+1144 
-1152 YLLLVFA
+1152 
-1159 AMMACTTVVT
+1159 
-1169 KKRVR
+1169 

>member
-140 SDVEKVSYSGEAA
+140 GDVEKVSYSGEAA

-1029 GDDNTPSKPDSGNTG
+1029 GDDNTPSKPDA
-1044 DNTPSKPD
+1044 
-1052 SGNTGDNTPS
+1052 
-1062 KPDSGNTGDNTPSK
+1062 
-1076 PDSGNTGDNTPSK
+1076 
-1089 PDSGNTGDN
+1089 GNTGDN